1 MFSNEIETKNSVNLI
16 ESFNQIKV
24 ILSGLAQIFELN
36 YDKDDF
42 FHKVAKDNLIIL
54 EKNIPK
60 ILSNNR
66 QRSEIIENL
75 KSFNVI
81 KFNQVRQKNLSLNP

>member
-1 MFSNEIETKNSVNLI
+1 MFSNEIETKDSVNLI

-36 YDKDDF
+36 YSEDDF
-42 FHKVAKDNLIIL
+42 FHEVAKDNLIIL

-60 ILSNNR
+60 ILSDSRN
-66 QRSEIIENL
+66 RSEIINHL
-75 KSFNVI
+75 KKVDLV
-81 KFNQVRQKNLSLNP
+81 KVNQDRQKNLSLNP